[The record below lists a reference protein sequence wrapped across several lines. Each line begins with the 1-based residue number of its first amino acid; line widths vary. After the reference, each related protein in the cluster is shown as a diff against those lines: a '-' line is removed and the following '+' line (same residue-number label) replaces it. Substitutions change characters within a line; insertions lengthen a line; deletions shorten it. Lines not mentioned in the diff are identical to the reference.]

1 MNEPQHKGKELLPL
15 SVSEAACAGDAG
27 AVECVLR
34 YYDDYMN
41 KLCPR
46 TLYDEAGYPH
56 LCVDEYMK
64 RRLEIRLI
72 QAMVKN

>member
-41 KLCPR
+41 KLCTGHFTTKPVIPIC
-46 TLYDEAGYPH
+46 A
-56 LCVDEYMK
+56 
-64 RRLEIRLI
+64 
-72 QAMVKN
+72 

>member
-41 KLCPR
+41 LS
-46 TLYDEAGYPH
+46 
-56 LCVDEYMK
+56 
-64 RRLEIRLI
+64 LI
-72 QAMVKN
+72 HI